1 MGSIRGDTQYRDL
14 AIKQLTDLT
23 IRSRSELPLA
33 QSGQAHYLGSK
44 KDAVLDG
51 DCRQLKMLPFAKLAQ
66 SAGGIICCF
75 ARNAGHVATSCSILS
90 HRSNVDGVT
99 LYV

>member
-1 MGSIRGDTQYRDL
+1 MFAPTGWMGSIRGDTQYRDL

-75 ARNAGHVATSCSILS
+75 ARIRWPRGDVLFDSLP
-90 HRSNVDGVT
+90 
-99 LYV
+99 